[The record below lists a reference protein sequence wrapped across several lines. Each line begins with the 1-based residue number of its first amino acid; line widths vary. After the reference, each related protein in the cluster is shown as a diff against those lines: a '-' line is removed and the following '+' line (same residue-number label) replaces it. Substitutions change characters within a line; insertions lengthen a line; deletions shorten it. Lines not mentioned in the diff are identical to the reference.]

1 MSIKYI
7 QEYLAP
13 QMQQVEIMIDYY
25 LRSEIGLLDATNRTL
40 RERPGKM
47 LRPMLSLLV
56 AGACGTPTR
65 DSTRFAAATELLH
78 NATLLHDDVV
88 DGATERRGRPTVA
101 QLISGPAAVLIGDF
115 WLTRAVQVVLSADK
129 YSERVLHVFAATLA
143 DLSEG
148 EMLQLQKAAQ
158 ADTTE
163 EEYITIIFDKTA
175 SLFETAAVSA
185 AISVGASEEMLE
197 AVKNYARKLGLAFQ
211 IKDDIFDYA
220 PPSKELG
227 KPVGQD
233 LKEQKITQPLL
244 SALNSAPAQEER
256 EIRSKIGQL
265 ADHAEVIPQILEF
278 VEKYHGVEQAAG
290 VMDSYINA
298 ALQSLSILPDSKEK
312 EALTALA
319 HFVGDRNS

>member
-101 QLISGPAAVLIGDF
+101 QLLSGPAAVLIGDF

-175 SLFETAAVSA
+175 SLFETAAVWA

-220 PPSKELG
+220 PPSRELG

-244 SALNSAPAQEER
+244 SALSSAPAQEER

-265 ADHAEVIPQILEF
+265 ADHPEVIPQILEF
-278 VEKYHGVEQAAG
+278 VEKYRGVEQAAG

>member
-1 MSIKYI
+1 MSIKDI

-65 DSTRFAAATELLH
+65 DSIRFAAAAELLH

-220 PPSKELG
+220 PPSRELG

-244 SALNSAPAQEER
+244 SALSSAPAQEER

-265 ADHAEVIPQILEF
+265 ADHPEVIPLILEF
-278 VEKYHGVEQAAG
+278 VEKYRGVEQAAG